1 MREIPI
7 PSDQQRH
14 FDAHCQKDGL
24 HPDGFDV
31 HAYGNEEGQVDSLEM
46 AVRINQ
52 QEYKYAT
59 PAHEYGWIS
68 HFFLD
73 LKRDTDKWNGDLA
86 GS

>member
-1 MREIPI
+1 MQEITI

-14 FDAHCQKDGL
+14 FDAYCQKDGL

-31 HAYGNEEGQVDSLEM
+31 HAYGDEGESGRLEM

-52 QEYKYAT
+52 QEYRYET
-59 PAHEYGWIS
+59 PPHEYGWIS

-73 LKRDTDKWNGDLA
+73 LKRDTDKWNGELA

>member
-14 FDAHCQKDGL
+14 FAAYCHNDGL

-31 HAYGNEEGQVDSLEM
+31 HAYSDEGQSGGLEM
-46 AVRINQ
+46 AVRINK

-73 LKRDTDKWNGDLA
+73 LKRDTDKWNGELA